1 MIISQRIFGERHDLD
16 LDIYHLLT
24 IHTWKFSGHL
34 GVELRMGQVESFK
47 QELVWSV
54 PEMVIFAN
62 GAIKLSTK
70 VPQMHHIKRKWIYYL
85 CEVWPEYWKIK
96 IAPTCK
102 PKPKQMQQTNKQTR
116 TRQQ

>member
-1 MIISQRIFGERHDLD
+1 M
-16 LDIYHLLT
+16 IYHLLT
-24 IHTWKFSGHL
+24 IYTWKFFGHL

-70 VPQMHHIKRKWIYYL
+70 VPQMHHTKKKMEDMDL
-85 CEVWPEYWKIK
+85 LPL
-96 IAPTCK
+96 
-102 PKPKQMQQTNKQTR
+102 
-116 TRQQ
+116 